1 MTPREQAVAARAA
14 AQTLRGLSTA
24 ARARLLRRVASTLEA
39 EASTIL
45 AANEQDI
52 RRGAATLSDAL
63 MARLRLSPRKLESL
77 ADGIRDLSEMEEPI
91 GRILRKTELA
101 PNLTLQQVTS
111 PLGVLLVIFESRPD
125 ALPQVASL
133 ALKSGNG
140 LILKGGRE
148 AAETNRVLHELIAGA
163 LRPDVSPHAIG
174 LVQTREEV
182 GDLLALDDVIDLVIP
197 RGSNAMVRQ
206 IQQNTRIPVLG
217 HADGICHVYIDAAAD
232 PSMALE
238 IALDAKTDYPA
249 ACNAME
255 TLLVHRDFEGLEG
268 VLEGLRSAGV
278 TLHQGPETDFRTE
291 YGDLACSVRVVAGL
305 EEAIAH
311 IHAFGSGHTDA
322 IITADRALAQ
332 AFLDRVDS
340 ACVFHNASTRFADGY
355 RFGLG
360 AEVGI
365 STSRIHARGPVGVDG
380 LLTTRWQLF
389 GSGDTAGPFSS
400 GERTFTHRPQD

>member
-268 VLEGLRSAGV
+268 VLEGLRRAGV